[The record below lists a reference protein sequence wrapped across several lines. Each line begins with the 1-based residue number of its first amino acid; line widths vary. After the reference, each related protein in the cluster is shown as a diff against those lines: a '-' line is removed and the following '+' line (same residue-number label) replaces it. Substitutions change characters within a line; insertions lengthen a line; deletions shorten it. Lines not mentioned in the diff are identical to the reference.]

1 MGIIKAHCK
10 LGLTAT
16 LVREDDRI
24 NDLNFLIGPKL
35 YEANWLDLTRAGHI
49 ANVSCCEVWC
59 EMDKDFYREYLR
71 EVRCE
76 PPRAV
81 SLCWW
86 QAGLQGAAVWPCM
99 QDHPNR
105 RIALAV
111 MNPEKFRAC
120 EFLLRY
126 HEETRRDKVIV
137 FSDNI
142 FALQEYAK
150 RMGKPFIYGGTSHQ
164 ERTKVLSIFK
174 NSSSINTVFLSKVGD
189 NSLDIPEAN
198 VLIQISS
205 HAGSRRQEAQ
215 RLGRILRAKRGG
227 EVTGASEFNAFFYT
241 LVSKDTQE
249 MFFSA
254 KRQRFLI
261 DQVRLR
267 RLAVLL
273 PALGRPYCAAGRR
286 KVLGVGAHWA
296 SCWIWARLVAHLP
309 GDMALHSLKSKCTH
323 GMGMNT

>member
-1 MGIIKAHCK
+1 
-10 LGLTAT
+10 
-16 LVREDDRI
+16 
-24 NDLNFLIGPKL
+24 
-35 YEANWLDLTRAGHI
+35 
-49 ANVSCCEVWC
+49 
-59 EMDKDFYREYLR
+59 
-71 EVRCE
+71 
-76 PPRAV
+76 
-81 SLCWW
+81 
-86 QAGLQGAAVWPCM
+86 M
-99 QDHPNR
+99 QDLPNR
-105 RIALAV
+105 RISLAV

-150 RMGKPFIYGGTSHQ
+150 RLGKPFIYGGTSHQ

-174 NSSSINTVFLSKVGD
+174 HSSAINTVFLSKVGD

-227 EVTGASEFNAFFYT
+227 ELTGASEFNAFFYT

-261 DQVRLR
+261 DQVSS
-267 RLAVLL
+267 APVLL
-273 PALGRPYCAAGRR
+273 AGRMHR
-286 KVLGVGAHWA
+286 GRGRAAVASVSQFGIIPLNFGHVRAAKSALQCMKTSILRGGAASVARVAVCFVELRCQGKEQQEQHAQSVLGVAVMHIFQDS
-296 SCWIWARLVAHLP
+296 SCTRSFHQNMSTQCEECSTEVCGSELNCSVVPAVPWP
-309 GDMALHSLKSKCTH
+309 S
-323 GMGMNT
+323 